1 MANPYINDQVTRT
14 EAATALGRL
23 LADSYMLYLKTQGF
37 HWNVVGSQF
46 EPLHMLFQE
55 QYSELAGA
63 IDEIAERMRALGVKA
78 PGSFSEFAALTSIT
92 EETGAPAADAMI
104 GQLLSDHTAVS
115 RAALQAVAAA
125 EERGDVATA
134 DLATQRV
141 MQHEKVAWMLGSLLQ
156 RWLVTRHCNEYYRT
170 DRSRAPVQFY
180 LAGSTIRRRRTI
192 GCPHPSKS
200 EASVRREPLMG
211 HGLPNPSCFAAFK
224 RDAAV
229 PTNAAYS

>member
-156 RWLVTRHCNEYYRT
+156 R
-170 DRSRAPVQFY
+170 
-180 LAGSTIRRRRTI
+180 
-192 GCPHPSKS
+192 
-200 EASVRREPLMG
+200 
-211 HGLPNPSCFAAFK
+211 
-224 RDAAV
+224 
-229 PTNAAYS
+229 